1 MHILCIF
8 GQHNYGNPQ
17 RGVSYEYANLLP
29 AFSRLG
35 HEVSFF
41 ESYERSGYRDFSELN
56 RRFLEQVERLRPD
69 VIFSIQMLYEIW
81 METWE
86 IVRDAGISATVNWTT
101 DDSWK
106 YPQFS
111 RFLASAFHAITTTYG
126 GTYAQYHKDGHH
138 NVLLTQWAANAAA
151 LQPPLPA
158 RDCRYPVSFVGTAHG
173 QRARWIADLRRGGID
188 VECFGH
194 GWPRGPVAAAEIPQI
209 IRSSVISLNFANS
222 SWTWSGVLPEQ
233 VNQIKART
241 FEVPGA
247 GGFLLS
253 ADADGLDRQYV
264 PGREIVTFRTMKEL
278 PGLIRYYLSHPEER
292 DRIASAGYERTCRDH
307 TYDQR
312 LSEVL
317 EFALHQ
323 RAAYIVRQGRSP
335 VGQLD
340 WAKLEDAIQR
350 HRLSPRQRS
359 VQQAMTLICARVWGP
374 VRGPRAARRFL
385 FELSWRIAGAKTYTA
400 AGLPGRMFYEA
411 S

>member
-1 MHILCIF
+1 MRILCVF

-17 RGVSYEYANLLP
+17 RGVGYEYANFLP
-29 AFSRLG
+29 ALRRLG

-41 ESYERSGYRDFSELN
+41 ESYNRSGYRDFGELN
-56 RRFLEQVERLRPD
+56 RRFLEQVERLKPD
-69 VIFSIQMLYEIW
+69 VVFSIPMLYEIW
-81 METWE
+81 IETWE

-106 YPQFS
+106 YPQSS
-111 RFLASAFHAITTTYG
+111 RFLAPAFHAMTTTYRNA
-126 GTYAQYHKDGHH
+126 YAQYHKDGHC
-138 NVLLTQWAANAAA
+138 NVLLTQWAANAEA

-173 QRARWIADLRRGGID
+173 QRSRWVADLRRCGID

-194 GWPRGPVAAAEIPQI
+194 GWPHGPVASAEIPEI

-222 SWTWSGVLPEQ
+222 ARVWAGVLPTQ

-253 ADADGLDRQYV
+253 ADADDLDRQYV
-264 PGREIVTFRTMKEL
+264 LGREIVTFRTMKEL
-278 PGLIRYYLSHPEER
+278 PDLIKYYLNHSDER
-292 DRIASAGYERTCRDH
+292 DRIACAGYERTCRDH

-312 LSEVL
+312 LPEVL
-317 EFALHQ
+317 EFALRQ
-323 RAAYIVRQGRSP
+323 RTAYSARQGISSAGR
-335 VGQLD
+335 LD
-340 WAKLEDAIQR
+340 WDKLEGAIQR
-350 HRLSPRQRS
+350 HELSARQMS
-359 VQQAMTLICARVWGP
+359 MQKVLTSISSRVWGP
-374 VRGPRAARRFL
+374 VRGPRAARRL
-385 FELSWRIAGAKTYTA
+385 MFELSWRIAGAKTYAA
-400 AGLPGRMFYEA
+400 AGLPGRMFYEV